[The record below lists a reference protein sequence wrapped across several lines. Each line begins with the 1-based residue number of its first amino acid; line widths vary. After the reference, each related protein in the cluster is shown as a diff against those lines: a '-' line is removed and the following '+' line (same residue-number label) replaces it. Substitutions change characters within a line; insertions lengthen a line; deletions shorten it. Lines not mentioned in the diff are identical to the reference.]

1 MITAIKD
8 SNVEAYKLLFEEASD
23 ILSGYERVQTFDAD
37 KKYYYKNSLTKEF
50 IEVTFDSIEDF
61 ANGLVEYVVLYTPVL
76 NADGTPKGA
85 VENFSSQIGITT
97 LEEYYNW
104 LPDLKRDVDGNP
116 TKYTILPLDEP
127 HFEINANTR
136 AINIPNEFKKNG
148 IAVQGDDLAE
158 VVYFKVDRYFDA
170 MDLNNTEIYIEWETP
185 KDKTHEAVK
194 SVSDIYIR
202 DIESEPGKLI
212 FGWAISDA
220 LTAAAGNLKFSVK
233 FLQWDEN
240 EATGKRVMVYAL
252 NTLTATVTI
261 HQSIGLDVNTDYENI
276 DNANDRLLERIEP
289 GVVVGGLQ
297 AETPYFLENLDSSM
311 EYDIVPH
318 TGGSYKIYAVATAA
332 DTGSVTYIWKRRDL
346 DINNNPG
353 AAELEIPNSS
363 TTEMVPA
370 KIDDA
375 GYPIFVDRHVYYYGE
390 NYTPF
395 EGTIEDVKTKW
406 PLTSEGVNPC
416 PVFYEKKAVL
426 EVTQHGI
433 YTVEARNRI
442 FNSMAKKKSESAT
455 FKRPDLI

>member
-50 IEVTFDSIEDF
+50 IEVTFASIEEF
-61 ANGLVEYVVLYTPVL
+61 ANGLVEYIVLYTPIL
-76 NADGTPKGA
+76 NPDGTEKGA

-104 LPDLKRDVDGNP
+104 LPDLKRDINGNP

-252 NTLTATVTI
+252 NTLTATIAI
-261 HQSIGLDVNTDYENI
+261 H
-276 DNANDRLLERIEP
+276 
-289 GVVVGGLQ
+289 
-297 AETPYFLENLDSSM
+297 
-311 EYDIVPH
+311 
-318 TGGSYKIYAVATAA
+318 
-332 DTGSVTYIWKRRDL
+332 
-346 DINNNPG
+346 
-353 AAELEIPNSS
+353 
-363 TTEMVPA
+363 
-370 KIDDA
+370 
-375 GYPIFVDRHVYYYGE
+375 
-390 NYTPF
+390 
-395 EGTIEDVKTKW
+395 
-406 PLTSEGVNPC
+406 
-416 PVFYEKKAVL
+416 
-426 EVTQHGI
+426 
-433 YTVEARNRI
+433 
-442 FNSMAKKKSESAT
+442 
-455 FKRPDLI
+455 